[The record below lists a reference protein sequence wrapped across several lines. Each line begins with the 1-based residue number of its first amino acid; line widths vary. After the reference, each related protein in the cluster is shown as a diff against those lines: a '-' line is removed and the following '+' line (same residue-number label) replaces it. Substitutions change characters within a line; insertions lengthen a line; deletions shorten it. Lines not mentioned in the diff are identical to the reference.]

1 MKDNLLKIIKH
12 YGINNQ
18 QRKLEEEVFELQEAI
33 TIHELKQSVE
43 YDIPLTEIAGTKEH
57 ISEEIADILVLL
69 GQIIHYYDIDK
80 KEIKK
85 FLDYKIERQLRRIE
99 NKNYNHIEK
108 ITVSKEDN
116 SKRFIEYDDEK
127 GHHKYTIRKLDEYLS
142 NKINELIKEVNKLKK
157 ENRKYE

>member
-1 MKDNLLKIIKH
+1 MKADLLKIIKH

-33 TIHELKQSVE
+33 NTHELKQSVKYE
-43 YDIPLTEIAGTKEH
+43 IPLTEIVDTKEH
-57 ISEEIADILVLL
+57 ITEEISDVLVLL
-69 GQIIHYYDIDK
+69 GQIIHYYEIDK

-85 FLDYKIERQLRRIE
+85 FLNYKIERQLRRIE

-108 ITVSKEDN
+108 ITISREDN
-116 SKRFIEYDDEK
+116 SKKFIEYDDEK
-127 GHHKYTIRKLDEYLS
+127 GHHKYTIRKLDEYFS

-157 ENRKYE
+157 ENK